1 MFGIVIN
8 ADMLRDMYTVQY
20 TSGDEEDVTG
30 DELREI
36 MCEKATPDTIEEI
49 MSIKNISTEK
59 LVILSSVGKKPSELT
74 RWLSGEFSKDDN
86 ENKDIERAL
95 NKWYRSCSMTSRR
108 NPKGKIRTTTR
119 GQSKSYNSVSTN
131 VFYGRFWPEYDD
143 DEDGFSIVYEHL
155 AKCFQQQKFEKRVRE
170 EEPATFREARERVA
184 NLVKERMKELNY
196 SMEKLASVC
205 RLRGLKSLTLW
216 FEGKN
221 LHHRT
226 VQEAGRAVVAW
237 YEGESVE
244 SKDWHHR
251 HISCVKCGV
260 IMNSSLRCGMKTKWC
275 VDCVMLTANRAS
287 DVARIRTSM
296 SVLNLDVSSLAKE
309 IGGSARPLNFWLSG
323 EDLQSP
329 RVQKIGKLVL
339 AWFETMAS
347 NAKRHKNH
355 SRAKFIEFANQRAA
369 AARANEMFNI
379 MGIHDDAMKAKI
391 CDTTDVEA
399 FKKWLFADTAA
410 EDEQIRKRCREFCK
424 KVRTFYFNSVY
435 PKKRRWSTSPPDL
448 FGLTS
453 SIVKQYMEETSMSIL
468 ELAEKCE
475 LSNMIALQWWLDDV
489 ELHLESV
496 GKSGMLS

>member
-1 MFGIVIN
+1 M
-8 ADMLRDMYTVQY
+8 
-20 TSGDEEDVTG
+20 
-30 DELREI
+30 
-36 MCEKATPDTIEEI
+36 
-49 MSIKNISTEK
+49 
-59 LVILSSVGKKPSELT
+59 
-74 RWLSGEFSKDDN
+74 
-86 ENKDIERAL
+86 
-95 NKWYRSCSMTSRR
+95 
-108 NPKGKIRTTTR
+108 
-119 GQSKSYNSVSTN
+119 
-131 VFYGRFWPEYDD
+131 
-143 DEDGFSIVYEHL
+143 
-155 AKCFQQQKFEKRVRE
+155 
-170 EEPATFREARERVA
+170 A
-184 NLVKERMKELNY
+184 N
-196 SMEKLASVC
+196 
-205 RLRGLKSLTLW
+205 
-216 FEGKN
+216 
-221 LHHRT
+221 
-226 VQEAGRAVVAW
+226 
-237 YEGESVE
+237 
-244 SKDWHHR
+244 
-251 HISCVKCGV
+251 
-260 IMNSSLRCGMKTKWC
+260 
-275 VDCVMLTANRAS
+275 
-287 DVARIRTSM
+287 
-296 SVLNLDVSSLAKE
+296 
-309 IGGSARPLNFWLSG
+309 
-323 EDLQSP
+323 
-329 RVQKIGKLVL
+329 
-339 AWFETMAS
+339 